1 MQLCG
6 SLNSNPYK
14 VFVGKS
20 LGKSPL
26 DNYLSGSL
34 TDKEENKGKKS
45 TLIKGENTRKG
56 INMRNYLLND

>member
-14 VFVGKS
+14 VFVGNS

-34 TDKEENKGKKS
+34 TDKGENKGKKS
-45 TLIKGENTRKG
+45 TLIKGENTSKG